1 MTEPD
6 PGTRMRVQRAI
17 SRAGLMSRR
26 AAERLIEEGR
36 IEVNGRRVVLGDRVD
51 PAKDRLTIDG
61 RPVPV
66 APGLVTYLLY
76 KPVGVVST
84 ASDPA
89 GRPVVVDL
97 VPDQPRVWPVGRL
110 DADSEGLLLLT
121 NDGEL
126 TNLVTHPRFGIAKTY
141 VVLVDGRPSPATLR
155 RLESGIVLDDGPAR
169 AHRARAIDAVG
180 GRSLIEVV
188 MGEGRKREVR
198 RMFDAAGHPV
208 RRLVR
213 VAIGPLRDPDLAPGT
228 WRRLDVAE
236 VTDLYAA
243 ATAP

>member
-1 MTEPD
+1 
-6 PGTRMRVQRAI
+6 MRVQRAI

-51 PAKDRLTIDG
+51 PATDRLTIDG

-76 KPVGVVST
+76 KPPEVVST
-84 ASDPA
+84 ASDPG
-89 GRPVVVDL
+89 GRPTVVDL
-97 VPDQPRVWPVGRL
+97 VPPEPRVWPVGRL

-126 TNLVTHPRFGIAKTY
+126 TNLITHPRHGVTKTY
-141 VVLVDGRPSPATLR
+141 VVLVEGRPSPADLR
-155 RLESGIVLDDGPAR
+155 RLATGIDLEDGPA
-169 AHRARAIDAVG
+169 HARQARMIDAVG
-180 GRSLIEVV
+180 DRSLVEVV

-198 RMFDAAGHPV
+198 RMFDAVGHPV
-208 RRLVR
+208 DRLVR
-213 VAIGPLRDPDLAPGT
+213 TAIGPLKDPGLSPGE
-228 WRRLDVAE
+228 WRILDVSE
-236 VTDLYAA
+236 VADLYAA
-243 ATAP
+243 AEVP